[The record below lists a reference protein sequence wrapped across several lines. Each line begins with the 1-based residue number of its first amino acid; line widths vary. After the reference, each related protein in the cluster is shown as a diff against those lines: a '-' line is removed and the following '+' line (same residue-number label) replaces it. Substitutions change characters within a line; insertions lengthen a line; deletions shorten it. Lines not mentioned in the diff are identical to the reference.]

1 MRLTTCLEQALAVE
15 VADNAGRCGRGES
28 AALLTAADR
37 RPLDAAAVAGA
48 VGTLGDSTLALRQL
62 DLSAL
67 ELGTG
72 AYSHGYV
79 DMLFRLVIVSVRA
92 REQKKQRRPK

>member
-1 MRLTTCLEQALAVE
+1 MCLTACLEQALAVE

-28 AALLTAADR
+28 AALLAAADR

-72 AYSHGYV
+72 AHSPHGHI
-79 DMLFRLVIVSVRA
+79 DMLFMTSVVCTDLS
-92 REQKKQRRPK
+92 